1 MPVRIMLN
9 MPERKKTMKIGIL
22 SDTHDLLRPEV
33 LQTLQGC
40 DCILHAG
47 DISSRKILDRLEQIA
62 PVHAVRGNNDRE
74 WAEAIPEF
82 LDFELGGLRICM
94 AHKKKDLP
102 EDLGSYDLAVFGHT
116 HRYESVWTEP
126 KNGGKR
132 TLLLNPGSCGPRL
145 FHQPIT
151 LAVLR
156 IGGDGFSVGEIRI
169 PHSPKDLKPETAG
182 GDIRKQIETV
192 IRETQRGRTVNEI
205 AGRYGMDPAL
215 TEQIARLY
223 VTHPGVTADGIMT
236 KMGL

>member
-1 MPVRIMLN
+1 
-9 MPERKKTMKIGIL
+9 MKIAVI

-33 LQTLQGC
+33 LDHLRGC
-40 DCILHAG
+40 DCILHGG
-47 DISSRKILDRLEQIA
+47 DISSRKILEQLEEIA
-62 PVHAVRGNNDRE
+62 PVKAVRGNNDRE
-74 WAEAIPEF
+74 WAEGIPTL

-102 EDLGSYDLAVFGHT
+102 KDPAPYDLAVCGHT
-116 HRYESVWTEP
+116 HRYESAWI
-126 KNGGKR
+126 GR

-151 LAVLR
+151 MAMLR
-156 IGGDGFSVGEIRI
+156 TDEDGFACEKIEI
-169 PHSPKDLKPETAG
+169 PHTPKEAAVKIDSG
-182 GDIRKQIETV
+182 SIRQQIELV
-192 IRETQRGRTVNEI
+192 IRETQKGRTTDRI
-205 AGRYGMDPAL
+205 AEKYGLDPRV

>member
-9 MPERKKTMKIGIL
+9 IPEKKKQMKIGIL

-33 LQTLQGC
+33 LETLQGC
-40 DCILHAG
+40 DRILHGG

-74 WAEAIPEF
+74 WAESIPVF

-94 AHKKKDLP
+94 AHKRKDLP
-102 EDLGSYDLAVFGHT
+102 EDLGSYDLAVCGHT
-116 HRYESVWTEP
+116 HRYESVWVEP

-156 IGGDGFSVGEIRI
+156 IGADGFNAKRIQI
-169 PHSPKDLKPETAG
+169 PHTPKDVKVNTG
-182 GDIRKQIETV
+182 SGDIRKQIEAV
-192 IRETQRGRTVNEI
+192 IKETERGRTVDEI
-205 AGRYGMDPAL
+205 ARRYGMETAL
-215 TEQIARLY
+215 AEQIARLY
-223 VTHPGVTADGIMT
+223 VTHPGVTADGIMG